1 MPTRSLLLKNLK
13 FSLRNHATVGLILSM
28 FPLSISKKVGL
39 FLWMTHRL
47 KHGNACAGNSGS
59 IKIRI

>member
-1 MPTRSLLLKNLK
+1 MLKNLK
-13 FSLRNHATVGLILSM
+13 FSLRNHATVNLILSM